1 MSIAI
6 MFTANWISVEWTLGT
21 QREHVCRA
29 DVQQA
34 THTHV
39 KLITRPTLK
48 PEIRRHAEPY
58 SHVCEIVAN

>member
-1 MSIAI
+1 MALKESMYAELT
-6 MFTANWISVEWTLGT
+6 FNK
-21 QREHVCRA
+21 Q
-29 DVQQA
+29 
-34 THTHV
+34 HTHV